1 MDTCRMEA
9 RYYTRHHYNLSP
21 AFQGEISGKTKSLYV
36 CFTVLITEM
45 PFRKILSYHIYVQ
58 NLTI

>member
-1 MDTCRMEA
+1 MEA